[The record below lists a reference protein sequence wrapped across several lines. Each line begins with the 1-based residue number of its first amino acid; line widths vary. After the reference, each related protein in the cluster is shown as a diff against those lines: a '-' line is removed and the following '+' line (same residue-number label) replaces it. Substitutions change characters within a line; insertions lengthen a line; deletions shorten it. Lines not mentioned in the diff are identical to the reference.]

1 MNRIGIRVGTASED
15 YFKTEISQG
24 NQNYYP
30 LRSRQQLYDSL
41 LAGIIDVALS
51 DTGAAEYA
59 VNNIYCNLT
68 IVGES
73 FATSDFAIVTP
84 KRWIYAQDLDVGI
97 LSIRESGQLDELR
110 QKWFLTKNCPDD
122 PPESTAITVEA
133 VGGLFATFVVI
144 TFITVLLYLWTKR
157 RNIKNYLSKF
167 IHKKES
173 LTNAK
178 YSTKRNSNEN
188 SEHVQ
193 NDQVVLRDISSF

>member
-30 LRSRQQLYDSL
+30 LRTRQQLYDSL
-41 LAGIIDVALS
+41 LAGLIDVAFS

-73 FATSDFAIVTP
+73 FAASAYAIVTP
-84 KRWIYAQDLDVGI
+84 KQWIYAQDLDVGI
-97 LSIRESGQLDELR
+97 LSIRESGQLDDLK
-110 QKWFLTKNCPDD
+110 QKWFLAKNCPDD
-122 PPESTAITVEA
+122 TTQSTAITVKA
-133 VGGLFATFVVI
+133 LGGLFATFAVI
-144 TFITVLLYLWTKR
+144 TFIAVLLYLWTKR
-157 RNIKNYLSKF
+157 RNIKNHLSKF

-173 LTNAK
+173 LTKAK

-193 NDQVVLRDISSF
+193 NDPVVL

>member
-1 MNRIGIRVGTASED
+1 
-15 YFKTEISQG
+15 
-24 NQNYYP
+24 
-30 LRSRQQLYDSL
+30 
-41 LAGIIDVALS
+41 
-51 DTGAAEYA
+51 
-59 VNNIYCNLT
+59 
-68 IVGES
+68 
-73 FATSDFAIVTP
+73 
-84 KRWIYAQDLDVGI
+84 LD
-97 LSIRESGQLDELR
+97 DLR
-110 QKWFLTKNCPDD
+110 QKWFLAKNCPDD

-133 VGGLFATFVVI
+133 VGGLFATFAVI

-178 YSTKRNSNEN
+178 YSSKRNSNEN